1 MIEKRADGGENLVSI
16 FRPVP
21 VEDALDT
28 IDERLATMN
37 RRGIARGVLSLTP
50 VIGVESLDIEDAL
63 PPGGGQDR
71 PEPRYFHRANDL
83 PKTPRENTV

>member
-21 VEDALDT
+21 VEDTFDT
-28 IDERLATMN
+28 IDERLATID

-50 VIGVESLDIEDAL
+50 VMGVESLDIEHAL
-63 PPGGGQDR
+63 PPSGGQDR
-71 PEPRYFHRANDL
+71 PGN
-83 PKTPRENTV
+83 